1 MQEIRRL
8 FHAINNELHKATIHA
23 GVLRHNAAH
32 SPGSDVA
39 PSQTEAPIIKNLMTI
54 ENSVLN
60 AGKLLDQ
67 MKDIVY
73 KELGIETKDP
83 PE

>member
-1 MQEIRRL
+1 MQEIRKL

-23 GVLRHNAAH
+23 GGLRHNRASTE
-32 SPGSDVA
+32 SP
-39 PSQTEAPIIKNLMTI
+39 EIKGLSTI

-67 MKDIVY
+67 IKDIVY
-73 KELGIETKDP
+73 KELRIDTNDP
-83 PE
+83 LE

>member
-1 MQEIRRL
+1 MQEVRRL

-23 GVLRHNAAH
+23 GLLRHNAEHH
-32 SPGSDVA
+32 SGSDNALSPKEVT
-39 PSQTEAPIIKNLMTI
+39 PLKNYIAI

-83 PE
+83 AE